1 MRILIYS
8 LIAGI
13 LYSCGNKAID
23 LVVQPDQVLPLLKD
37 YPKQIKG
44 NLADANIDLLFW
56 KSKLNQNP
64 TGFLYAEKMSAIFD
78 RRFQLKGNIED
89 IDSSNHFLQLAIE
102 LRNNWKTNDLYYSQ
116 ISNLIKLHQ
125 FRDAERLCV
134 QGLEKEPRDL
144 GFQLLWF
151 DVLMELGKY
160 EDAQRLIVDLSK
172 TNNDYDVIIR
182 QAKFFDYLG
191 RLDRTL
197 ELMTKA
203 DSMVMKSN
211 NLSLQSWTKTI
222 LGEYL
227 THSGAIDEG
236 YQQFILAVQMD
247 PTQEYAWLN
256 LAWMAYAHDDNP
268 VLYERILSTL
278 DVKSKPDLLW
288 DLAHLYKD
296 LEDRRYYRNILR
308 FYETASQPK
317 YKGWYEPKLIQI
329 ESEHMGNHK
338 KALQMARKQV
348 EIRPN
353 LDSYDL
359 LSWSLYQAGYYDS
372 AKVVFENHLFQKTGE
387 PLILY
392 HGSEVYMKTRDFE
405 KAQRL
410 LAEAAEARFELG
422 PEIFNRI
429 NNLEKQL
436 P

>member
-13 LYSCGNKAID
+13 LCSCGNNVID
-23 LVVQPDQVLPLLKD
+23 LVVKPDQVLPLLED
-37 YPKQIKG
+37 YPKQVKG
-44 NLADANIDLLFW
+44 DLDEANKDLLFW

-78 RRFQLKGNIED
+78 DRFQLKGDIED

-125 FRDAERLCV
+125 FRDAEQLCV
-134 QGLEKEPRDL
+134 RSLEKEPRDL

-160 EDAQRLIVDLSK
+160 EDAQRLIVSISK

-197 ELMTKA
+197 ELMRKA

-227 THSGAIDEG
+227 THSGAIDEA
-236 YQQFILAVQMD
+236 YQQFMLAVQMD

-256 LAWMAYAHDDNP
+256 LAWIAYSHDDNQ
-268 VLYERILSTL
+268 VLYERILSAL
-278 DVKSKPDLLW
+278 DVKTTPDLLW
-288 DLAHLYKD
+288 ELAHLYKD
-296 LEDRRYYRNILR
+296 QGDQRYYRNILR
-308 FYETASQPK
+308 FYEMASQPK
-317 YKGWYEPKLIQI
+317 YRGWYEPKLIQI

-348 EIRPN
+348 EIRPT

-359 LSWSLYQAGYYDS
+359 LSWSLYQASDYDS
-372 AKVVFENHLFQKTGE
+372 ARAVFENHLFQKTGE

-392 HGSEVYMKTRDFE
+392 HGSEIYMKTSDFE
-405 KAQRL
+405 KARGL
-410 LAEAAEARFELG
+410 LAEAAEAGFELG

-429 NNLEKQL
+429 NDLEKQI